1 MMTRDKVLLLRKQ
14 VKAGEFLT
22 RDQALA
28 LCDHAVAALVEIEGG
43 AAVMDKRAEL
53 KERERQVGLA
63 LASLREVIGEGEQFC
78 HRNSTTGCAQAIE
91 HFAKARYTV
100 DVIFDMLKAKGP
112 TWKREWAWYAPRV
125 TEEFGS

>member
-28 LCDHAVAALVEIEGG
+28 LCDHAVQALVEIEGG

-53 KERERQVGLA
+53 KERERQLGLGLNDLEVA
-63 LASLREVIGEGEQFC
+63 IRTEGASTRKQLYILD
-78 HRNSTTGCAQAIE
+78 AI
-91 HFAKARYTV
+91 R
-100 DVIFDMLKAKGP
+100 DMLKAKGP

-125 TEEFGS
+125 DEEFGS